1 MRNSHQKSIYKRM
14 QKFADLTNI
23 MIADRNIERIKRAFA
38 IAEDFLRTGNNEL
51 KNAVLNVYLYSI
63 SSTLEFQGEEGRQLL
78 DHFPTLLR
86 QAYHRQTIASFH
98 D

>member
-1 MRNSHQKSIYKRM
+1 MKKNKQKSIYKRM

-23 MIADRNIERIKRAFA
+23 MIAEKNIARVKKAFA

-98 D
+98 E